1 LTVPVG
7 QGDAVTPSRIVFAV
21 YAAAEGLSFFG
32 NSAIQV
38 VLPCPPRRSPTRR
51 SGSVDDTATL
61 AVRTSTPAELEVWND
76 LPHEAFDVLTA
87 YQGDSAAWR
96 VLGER
101 VEQRLA
107 DAVPERR
114 ERRR

>member
-1 LTVPVG
+1 
-7 QGDAVTPSRIVFAV
+7 
-21 YAAAEGLSFFG
+21 
-32 NSAIQV
+32 
-38 VLPCPPRRSPTRR
+38 
-51 SGSVDDTATL
+51 
-61 AVRTSTPAELEVWND
+61 VRTSTPAELEVWND